1 MTKSYKTS
9 VIALVLASF
18 APPLWA
24 ASIKAQPGLWK
35 VTVTARRNGQSNL
48 PHTSEHCLTQKE
60 IDTFSDKFANA
71 QKISPEENCQR
82 ASFNET
88 ATTVDWKYTCTG
100 KFNMTSEG
108 SVKFDKPTHYVGT
121 VSMNGNL
128 MGHDISNS
136 TTMEGTRIGECTG
149 KEAGS
154 H

>member
-1 MTKSYKTS
+1 M
-9 VIALVLASF
+9 IALVLASF
-18 APPLWA
+18 ASPLWA

>member
-1 MTKSYKTS
+1 MTKSRRNAL
-9 VIALVLASF
+9 IALVVSLLAPSV
-18 APPLWA
+18 WA

-35 VTVTARRNGQSNL
+35 VTVTTTRSGQSTP

-60 IDTFSDKFANA
+60 LDTFSDKFANA

-82 ASFNET
+82 ASFNQT
-88 ATTVDWKYTCTG
+88 ATSVDWKYTCTG

-108 SVKFDKPTHYVGT
+108 AVKFDKPTHYTGVVT
-121 VSMNGNL
+121 MNGVL
-128 MGHDISNS
+128 SGHDISNS
-136 TTMEGTRIGECTG
+136 TAMEGTRIGECTG